1 MFDQGLWAP
10 IAILVA
16 VGFVVMA
23 VVAIKWLRDQR
34 VIPSSPEEE
43 EDMAHLPMTTL
54 QRRAWWALAFGLAL
68 DIAIVVLIARVGVVA
83 YSNDD
88 SLRSVVVVLVFLSL
102 AVYLGMLLP
111 TALQVGRSGVD
122 ERDQK
127 VLTTAPSV
135 QAGAM
140 MITTVAWTIYLTE
153 EFRGIGIPTEYMY
166 PLAGSV
172 FLVFMLAHSVGILI
186 GYWLSRR
193 HAQS

>member
-54 QRRAWWALAFGLAL
+54 QRRAWWALAFGL
-68 DIAIVVLIARVGVVA
+68 
-83 YSNDD
+83 SNDD

-153 EFRGIGIPTEYMY
+153 EFRGIGIPTEYRY